1 MSSSI
6 AQNIEALCQEQGIER
21 DLVIDAMKE
30 AVRAAA
36 KKQFRSGEDIQ
47 VDWNAETGIEL
58 SASKVVVDEVENP
71 ATELSI
77 DEARG
82 TGGVEVEFGEV
93 LLLPVSIE
101 ELRRICLQNTKKN

>member
-36 KKQFRSGEDIQ
+36 KKQFKSGEDIQ

-71 ATELSI
+71 ATEL
-77 DEARG
+77 
-82 TGGVEVEFGEV
+82 
-93 LLLPVSIE
+93 
-101 ELRRICLQNTKKN
+101 

>member
-21 DLVIDAMKE
+21 ELVIDAMKE

-47 VDWNAETGIEL
+47 VDWNPETGIEL
-58 SASKVVVDEVENP
+58 SASNVVVDEVAMRP
-71 ATELSI
+71 RSFPST
-77 DEARG
+77 R
-82 TGGVEVEFGEV
+82 
-93 LLLPVSIE
+93 PVNS
-101 ELRRICLQNTKKN
+101 RVMK